1 MKERQR
7 QGIKIIDVQREFNA
21 AIVRRDRMCV
31 VRDGTPCSGIL
42 QCSHYYSVGANGVL
56 RFFPDNANTMCAHH
70 HAQYHAGKKKF
81 YTDWYKQDPLR
92 EVSLELLDAFRWNT
106 VRYTQPLLK
115 EILRACR
122 EDRLY
127 DVGLM
132 ILEILKGQDP
142 VAFSDGEDC
151 NDTDP

>member
-1 MKERQR
+1 MKERR
-7 QGIKIIDVQREFNA
+7 RIKLVDVQREFNS

-31 VRDGTPCSGIL
+31 VRDGTPCFGVL
-42 QCSHYYSVGANGVL
+42 QCSHYYSVGANSVL

-92 EVSLELLDAFRWNT
+92 EVSLVLLDAFRWNT
-106 VRYTQPLLK
+106 VRYTQSLLE

-132 ILEILKGQDP
+132 ILDILKGKVPSADEMEEKQ
-142 VAFSDGEDC
+142 
-151 NDTDP
+151 